1 MTTLGQTVTGV
12 VTITGQL
19 NVDNIRVD
27 GNVISS
33 QNLNGDIQL
42 TPNGT
47 GAVISSA
54 SFLPS
59 TDNTLD
65 LGSSSFR
72 FIDVFLGGVIS
83 NGTNSIISGIKCVKM

>member
-1 MTTLGQTVTGV
+1 MSPAAIVIGVTLLQFAELLSDVTRTCPAV

-42 TPNGT
+42 SPK
-47 GAVISSA
+47 
-54 SFLPS
+54 
-59 TDNTLD
+59 
-65 LGSSSFR
+65 
-72 FIDVFLGGVIS
+72 GG
-83 NGTNSIISGIKCVKM
+83 GR